1 MGNSCTSIVGVNDE
15 RWLTHMEQ
23 ERTEGRSLL
32 QRIALK
38 SDDVDWETIIVQ
50 ADFFHHREE
59 QQLKKRLRTWRRK
72 QTLQALDRRRRYDLA
87 GPFSVNL
94 LAMSISDEEGNRV
107 KRWKDTC
114 PTGSSSESQT
124 ASCTSEDDQGYEN
137 ETCYNTE
144 RFLDSHTRAD
154 KKSVEVWI
162 PSQGD

>member
-1 MGNSCTSIVGVNDE
+1 MGNACKSLRGVSADE

-23 ERTEGRSLL
+23 ERTEGRALL
-32 QRIALK
+32 QRIVLK

-50 ADFFHHREE
+50 ADFFHQREE
-59 QQLKKRLRTWRRK
+59 KQLKKRLQSWRRK
-72 QTLQALDRRRRYDLA
+72 QTLQALDRRRRYDSA
-87 GPFSVNL
+87 GPLSVNL

-124 ASCTSEDDQGYEN
+124 ASITSEDDQGYEN

-144 RFLDSHTRAD
+144 RFLDSHTR
-154 KKSVEVWI
+154 EEI
-162 PSQGD
+162 C

>member
-1 MGNSCTSIVGVNDE
+1 MGNACKSLGEVSDE

-23 ERTEGRSLL
+23 ERTEGRALL
-32 QRIALK
+32 QRIVLK

-59 QQLKKRLRTWRRK
+59 QQLKKRLRSWRRK

-94 LAMSISDEEGNRV
+94 LAMSISEEEGNRV

-114 PTGSSSESQT
+114 PLGSSSESQT

-137 ETCYNTE
+137 ETCYDTG
-144 RFLDSHTRAD
+144 RLLDSHTR
-154 KKSVEVWI
+154 EF
-162 PSQGD
+162 G